1 MVASIGTVTKT
12 YVDIKHLLVLH
23 FFSTSATSVLRYCK
37 LKRCLPTK
45 ECVLMMRIPQRSR
58 SQPGWLRAA
67 ACCSRTNP
75 SSMSLAVLGAAR
87 LLRGP
92 SIPCSC
98 LPGSRGF
105 VPVVA
110 GLPGGPVGAVW
121 AQLPQHG
128 AAATAGA
135 AVLDAGEVLLPAV
148 EASGP
153 EGVAGGPLGAVVL
166 LLQKL
171 GRLRLS

>member
-1 MVASIGTVTKT
+1 
-12 YVDIKHLLVLH
+12 
-23 FFSTSATSVLRYCK
+23 
-37 LKRCLPTK
+37 
-45 ECVLMMRIPQRSR
+45 
-58 SQPGWLRAA
+58 
-67 ACCSRTNP
+67 
-75 SSMSLAVLGAAR
+75 MSLAVLGAAR

-92 SIPCSC
+92 SSPCSC
-98 LPGSRGF
+98 LSGSRGF

-128 AAATAGA
+128 AAAPAGA